1 MSIILTII
9 PLAIFSL
16 AMGFV
21 ISKEVEQLRQNEE
34 SIFLNKLLE
43 IAKSDDASIEI
54 RVQDTI
60 ELIMATS
67 RIESLEFRY
76 GSQNYRIKDCILYDD
91 GED

>member
-1 MSIILTII
+1 MELNKYLNQFSISTEIKMWIQS
-9 PLAIFSL
+9 SL
-16 AMGFV
+16 ALG
-21 ISKEVEQLRQNEE
+21 IK
-34 SIFLNKLLE
+34 LNKLLE